1 MIDTVRYQMMLI
13 RDRLCIFSGDG
24 DIERSSL
31 YCTTLVLVVFQ
42 TYADGVKENALVE
55 YVRILY

>member
-1 MIDTVRYQMMLI
+1 MMFI
-13 RDRLCIFSGDG
+13 RDRFCIFSGDG

-42 TYADGVKENALVE
+42 TYADGVKDNALVE
-55 YVRILY
+55 YVRIHH